1 MASFDFQPREAQLAW
16 RVYKIYYHDHGR
28 LASLAGRV
36 RREPRAK
43 RQRIASIRA
52 SVYSCYLVCSLG
64 LLLVHWRRRARRRR
78 SKTKS
83 SPVERT
89 ARTQRS
95 RKRSVFFAL
104 RRAQK
109 HVGGVGAREA
119 ATRKPDENPHEK
131 HKRGAVRVR
140 VARACDEEDFRDCVT
155 GEGMGCE
162 RESDCV
168 PGSPGRG
175 GFGKWGRLVG
185 GACMRRQMVSGWV
198 SRGDP

>member
-64 LLLVHWRRRARRRR
+64 LLLVHWRRRGRRWRESNTNTPTSAPPAR
-78 SKTKS
+78 
-83 SPVERT
+83 
-89 ARTQRS
+89 ARGRNPN
-95 RKRSVFFAL
+95 VYFAM

-119 ATRKPDENPHEK
+119 ASRKTRRKTTREAGG
-131 HKRGAVRVR
+131 RGTEVG

-155 GEGMGCE
+155 GEGMGCV
-162 RESDCV
+162 REDNLVS
-168 PGSPGRG
+168 GSPGRG
-175 GFGKWGRLVG
+175 GFGKWGYIDG
-185 GACMRRQMVSGWV
+185 RRTKAQTW
-198 SRGDP
+198 